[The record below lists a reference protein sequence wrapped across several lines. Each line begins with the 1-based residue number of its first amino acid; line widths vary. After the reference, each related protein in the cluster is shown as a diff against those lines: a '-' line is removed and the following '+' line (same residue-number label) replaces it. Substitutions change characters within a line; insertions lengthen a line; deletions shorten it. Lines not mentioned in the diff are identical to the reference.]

1 MLDKFKSTLGWYE
14 CKVGYQPAMEVEWED
29 GVDEEDNFKGRR
41 DMKRKRQPG
50 GRREMKRKRHCLSDS
65 VS

>member
-41 DMKRKRQPG
+41 DMKRMLIPR
-50 GRREMKRKRHCLSDS
+50 SW
-65 VS
+65 